1 MSDETPAPSCAKCG
15 TPGVPSYIVLSPFMQ
30 YWRCPDC
37 FCVWTTL
44 KASAVHTRPFEH
56 PLGSARP
63 HCPQCGA
70 SDTTDL
76 DGRLHSERV
85 DYFRCRVCD
94 CWWMVPKGQDGPA
107 TRIVFA
113 KPGTSGNSKKRGCA
127 SLTFCTMRSR
137 ASLPARST
145 TTVRIPFDTTRSRS
159 AAKPGRV
166 CSTDQRTFFL
176 SNEDDSRE

>member
-44 KASAVHTRPFEH
+44 KASAVHTRPFEN
-56 PLGSARP
+56 PVGSART

-107 TRIVFA
+107 TRIVFD
-113 KPGTSGNSKKRGCA
+113 KPGTSVNPQKGLTVIDLLRRVTCEPVCA
-127 SLTFCTMRSR
+127 LDNDR
-137 ASLPARST
+137 AHPIRFKA
-145 TTVRIPFDTTRSRS
+145 VRS
-159 AAKPGRV
+159 AAVAAACLRVTTAAGRPSV
-166 CSTDQRTFFL
+166 L
-176 SNEDDSRE
+176 Y